1 VSSAS
6 PEQVLAEIRRHCT
19 RPWTLMEVCGGQ
31 THALLRHGIDQL
43 LPADI
48 RLIHG
53 PGCPVCV
60 TASERI
66 DQALELAARPE
77 VIRDI
82 ITEAVDIERE
92 FVCEALPVDLVG
104 MNSKLMAEYIGFV
117 ADHLAVTLGQD
128 KIYNSTNPF
137 DWMELISL
145 EGKVR
150 PAKMLHRNRRSS
162 RFCLLTWPL
171 ACLFFSKRPIF
182 LKRK

>member
-1 VSSAS
+1 MRGADKRAFL
-6 PEQVLAEIRRHCT
+6 QVAFACVEGIFFSGSFCSIFWLKKRGLLPGLAFSNELISRDEGLHRDFACLLHRH
-19 RPWTLMEVCGGQ
+19 
-31 THALLRHGIDQL
+31 LRH
-43 LPADI
+43 P
-48 RLIHG
+48 
-53 PGCPVCV
+53 
-60 TASERI
+60 
-66 DQALELAARPE
+66 ARPE

-145 EGKVR
+145 QGKVR
-150 PAKMLHRNRRSS
+150 TKFA
-162 RFCLLTWPL
+162 
-171 ACLFFSKRPIF
+171 
-182 LKRK
+182 